1 MPTAF
6 VIAGEPICT
15 PFPARGF
22 IYVMWF
28 VAAVAGSM
36 FACPLKSGSLNDRR
50 CVEPEAIADL
60 AAAFQPD
67 VDFKPQS
74 MGTNSRPDRMVPP
87 GALPQLYAQLIPAPA
102 KAFVSE
108 ASLYERPR
116 LPPVEPPLLPV
127 ELGAAADEAALEYAL
142 DATCEVAK
150 VVGTDTAAE
159 EAGPGKLY
167 DEYW

>member
-1 MPTAF
+1 
-6 VIAGEPICT
+6 
-15 PFPARGF
+15 
-22 IYVMWF
+22 VMWF

-36 FACPLKSGSLNDRR
+36 FDCVLKSGSLKDRR

-67 VDFKPQS
+67 VDFRPQS
-74 MGTNSRPDRMVPP
+74 MGTNSRLDRIVPP
-87 GALPQLYAQLIPAPA
+87 GALPQLYAQVIPVPA

-108 ASLYERPR
+108 ASLNERPR

-127 ELGAAADEAALEYAL
+127 ELGAAADEAALEYTL
-142 DATCEVAK
+142 DATCEVAN

-159 EAGPGKLY
+159 EAAAGKPN
-167 DEYW
+167 DECW